1 MATSLREVSG
11 FLDDLGLQ
19 HEVQDDHVLLPFST
33 EHYRDP
39 DGEASLLLAIRL
51 EEGGQYFKLFAP
63 NAFRVGG
70 EHTDAFLRAAAIVQ
84 WKTKLV
90 QFEFDEVDGEVR
102 PIVEFP
108 IEDARL
114 TAGQLGRC
122 VHGLVQLLE
131 SYAAPLQKALDTGVI
146 HFGDETSPMAEAL
159 GEMLSG
165 LPPDILAEA
174 LRVADERQRDERQRG

>member
-1 MATSLREVSG
+1 MATSLREVSD

-19 HEVQDDHVLLPFST
+19 HEIQDDHVLLPFAT

-39 DGEASLLLAIRL
+39 EGEASLLMAVHL
-51 EEGGQYFKLFAP
+51 EEGGHYLKVFVP
-63 NAFRVGG
+63 NAFRAAG

-90 QFEFDEVDGEVR
+90 QFEFDETDGEVR
-102 PIVEFP
+102 AIVEFP

-131 SYAAPLQKALDTGVI
+131 AYAEPLQAALDTGVI
-146 HFGDETSPMAEAL
+146 AFGEETSPMAEAL
-159 GEMLSG
+159 GEMLST
-165 LPPDILAEA
+165 LPPDVLAEA
-174 LRVADERQRDERQRG
+174 LRVADERQRSERR

>member
-19 HEVQDDHVLLPFST
+19 HEVQEDHVLLPFAT

-51 EEGGQYFKLFAP
+51 EENGQYFKLFAP
-63 NAFRVGG
+63 NAFRIGG

-90 QFEFDEVDGEVR
+90 QFEFDETDGEVR

-131 SYAAPLQKALDTGVI
+131 SYAEPLQEALDTGVI
-146 HFGDETSPMAEAL
+146 HFGDETAPMAEAL

-174 LRVADERQRDERQRG
+174 LRVADERQRGERG